1 VILGLLLIA
10 IAHLATAYS
19 IGAMD
24 QTQAGYQSVLSQLCG
39 AVVGRGVFYYVA
51 IGSLLCVLA
60 LSANTSFVGFPRLC
74 RTVAEDGFL
83 PIPFAIA
90 GRRLV
95 FSVGILYLAACSGSL
110 LLIFG
115 GITDHLIP
123 LFAIGAFLTFTLSQT
138 GMAVHWRRMIRDKE
152 AKGRH
157 AKHHTH
163 FWINTVGAT
172 TTGLA
177 LVIII
182 VAKFTEG
189 AWITILAIPC
199 AIALLKAI
207 RHYYD
212 EVASQVRDVGAI
224 ELTGTEPPIVL
235 VSIENWNQLAARAIA
250 LALSLSPDVIGIH
263 LTQLQGPDCEEDQRA
278 MRAQWQNNV
287 AAPARK
293 AGLTAP
299 RLMALNAQYRAM
311 HEPVLRLA
319 QELKAKFPGRRVAVL
334 IPELV
339 KQRWYQ
345 RILHTHRARHL
356 RTQLLTYGGAGL
368 TVITVPWY
376 LDDVTSPA
384 EAE

>member
-1 VILGLLLIA
+1 
-10 IAHLATAYS
+10 
-19 IGAMD
+19 
-24 QTQAGYQSVLSQLCG
+24 VLSQLCG
-39 AVVGRGVFYYVA
+39 AIIGRGAFYYIA

-83 PIPFAIA
+83 PKPFAIA

-110 LLIFG
+110 LVLFG

-138 GMAVHWRRMIRDKE
+138 GMAVHWRRMIHETE
-152 AKGRH
+152 ARGRR
-157 AKHHTH
+157 ATHHTH
-163 FWINTVGAT
+163 FWINTIGAT
-172 TTGLA
+172 TTALA
-177 LVIII
+177 LVIIV

-199 AIALLKAI
+199 AIALLKTI

-212 EVASQVRDVGAI
+212 ELESQVREARPL
-224 ELTGTEPPIVL
+224 ELSGGTQPPIVL
-235 VSIENWNQLAARAIA
+235 VSVEKWSKLTARAIG
-250 LALSLSPDVIGIH
+250 LGLTLSPDVIGLH
-263 LTQLQGPDCEEDQRA
+263 LTQLQGPDSEEDQRA
-278 MRAQWQNNV
+278 MRVQWEKNV
-287 AAPARK
+287 AEPARK
-293 AGLTAP
+293 AGLAAP

-311 HEPVLRLA
+311 HEPVLKLV

-345 RILHTHRARHL
+345 RILHTHRARRL

-368 TVITVPWY
+368 TVISVPWY
-376 LDDVTSPA
+376 LDHVASPA